1 MFLFSFCIG
10 LVGVPSASATFA
22 TQGER
27 IAFFRTPAGESDTE
41 LFTIRLDG
49 TGARRLT
56 DNDIDEYDPR
66 ISADGSRIVFW
77 AIPGDGTDSE
87 LYTIWSDGTHRR
99 RLTDDD
105 VFDGTATWSPTG
117 GRIAWVSGR
126 RSNQEDIF
134 TMHPDGTHIQ
144 RVTYSE
150 GPEWMPSWSPDG
162 EHDRV
167 QLVRRRRGLGGIA
180 DPPFPG
186 RHRLQRPDQQRRHR

>member
-1 MFLFSFCIG
+1 MFLFSFCVG

-49 TGARRLT
+49 TGTRRLT
-56 DNDIDEYDPR
+56 HNDIDEYDPR

-77 AIPGDGTDSE
+77 AIPADGTDSE

-105 VFDGTATWSPTG
+105 VFDGSATWSPTG
-117 GRIAWVSGR
+117 GRIAWVSAGEATR
-126 RSNQEDIF
+126 KTSSRCIR
-134 TMHPDGTHIQ
+134 T
-144 RVTYSE
+144 
-150 GPEWMPSWSPDG
+150 GPTSSG
-162 EHDRV
+162 
-167 QLVRRRRGLGGIA
+167 
-180 DPPFPG
+180 
-186 RHRLQRPDQQRRHR
+186 